1 MRCTLVL
8 EFDSAKGEQP
18 RRVEVLHLHRN
29 AEVPVEGDIGLTLAE
44 AKTVLLSVQQDF
56 VDEQL
61 YRYCTARRACH
72 RCGAIRK
79 LHDSHCSDLCT
90 VIGRVSYV
98 RQRWKACSCGADSQC
113 YVSPLK
119 NYLCETYTAELKW
132 LHAKLGAMLPYRQA
146 LEVLSLLLPSSGR
159 DSHVTV
165 RNHTIAVGKVVRS
178 SSLPIKDADTRGPI
192 AELGIDVGYVRKAK
206 PRRTPHDGRR
216 ETGAISIVV
225 AAVGPRGKRPRVW
238 ASAQPRNATLRA
250 EMTRFLASSGYGE
263 QAKVQVITDAAR
275 DLADVSGKL
284 PHDSCWMLDWAHI
297 GRKLWLVDQSITPLA
312 YGRLTPNG
320 SAFELWDLFVR
331 FRCYVWTGQTGK
343 WQTAGQ
349 ELYELLELREE
360 VDTQGLVMEARLTRR
375 RLVDAL
381 GYLEANINSLID
393 YRRYQQAGRRIST
406 GYVESSINRLIG
418 RRMCKGQHMRWSRTG
433 ADGVV
438 QVRVALQNQELDEL
452 SRQQFGWSGTRRIS
466 WPWMQ
471 ASQAF

>member
-29 AEVPVEGDIGLTLAE
+29 TEVPVEGDVGLTLAE

-79 LHDSHCSDLCT
+79 LHDSHCSEVCT
-90 VIGRVSYV
+90 VISRVDGV
-98 RQRWKACSCGADSQC
+98 RERWKACSCGADSQC

-132 LHAKLGAMLPYRQA
+132 LHAKLGALLPYRQA

-165 RNHTIAVGKVVRS
+165 RNHTIAIGRVVRS

-192 AELGIDVGYVRKAK
+192 AELGIDVGYVRKTK
-206 PRRTPHDGRR
+206 PRRTRRDGRR

-238 ASAQPRNATLRA
+238 ASARPRDSTLRA

-284 PHDSCWMLDWAHI
+284 LTTAAGCWTGRTSAGSYGWSTSPSRRWPMVASPRTDQHSSSGTSLCGFAAMCGPAKPANGRRQGRSCTGCWTC
-297 GRKLWLVDQSITPLA
+297 GRKSTHKAW
-312 YGRLTPNG
+312 
-320 SAFELWDLFVR
+320 
-331 FRCYVWTGQTGK
+331 RCK
-343 WQTAGQ
+343 PA
-349 ELYELLELREE
+349 
-360 VDTQGLVMEARLTRR
+360 
-375 RLVDAL
+375 
-381 GYLEANINSLID
+381 
-393 YRRYQQAGRRIST
+393 
-406 GYVESSINRLIG
+406 
-418 RRMCKGQHMRWSRTG
+418 
-433 ADGVV
+433 
-438 QVRVALQNQELDEL
+438 
-452 SRQQFGWSGTRRIS
+452 
-466 WPWMQ
+466 
-471 ASQAF
+471 